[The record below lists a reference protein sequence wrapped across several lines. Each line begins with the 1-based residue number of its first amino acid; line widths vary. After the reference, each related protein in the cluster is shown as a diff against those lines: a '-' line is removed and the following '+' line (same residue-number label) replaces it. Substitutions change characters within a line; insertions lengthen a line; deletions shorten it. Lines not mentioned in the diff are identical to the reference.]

1 MLQLTS
7 AAAAQIAEARESR
20 GLSDSFGLRLF
31 GESQPGGGI
40 SLGLTF
46 AEVPGEDDLVTE
58 QEGTRMFVAPE
69 VVDPL
74 AMATLDAEETPEG
87 MKLVLTQQ

>member
-20 GLSDSFGLRLF
+20 GLPDSFGLRLF
-31 GESQPGGGI
+31 GESQPEGGI

-69 VVDPL
+69 VVEPL
-74 AMATLDAEETPEG
+74 ATAALDAEETPDG
-87 MKLVLTQQ
+87 MKLVLIQQ